1 MLIEILII
9 QNFCFTLDFFLPSNS
24 SMTLVLL
31 WVLHHLRKL
40 YFAFMSLNSRLD
52 KFLRSWLIIFFFSYL
67 TLLSSNSC
75 MTSVLGNICFYSIY
89 LSWKL
94 DMTIQMNKKLL
105 AQRHFGLV
113 LKIFFTYLQK
123 QLLEQTTDKSWS
135 EIPPEPLAQVS

>member
-40 YFAFMSLNSRLD
+40 YFAFMSLNTRLD

-113 LKIFFTYLQK
+113 LKIFFTYLQNNYRNK
-123 QLLEQTTDKSWS
+123 QQTNLDQKSHLS
-135 EIPPEPLAQVS
+135 L